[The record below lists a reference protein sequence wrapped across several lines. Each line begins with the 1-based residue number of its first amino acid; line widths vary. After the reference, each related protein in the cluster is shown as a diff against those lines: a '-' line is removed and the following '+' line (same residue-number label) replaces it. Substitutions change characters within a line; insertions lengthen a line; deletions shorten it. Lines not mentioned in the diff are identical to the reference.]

1 MLLKPTKT
9 FFSKHLLNIENYYLA
24 HMNNSMNWEQLL
36 SLKRQGDTNKRLRN
50 EQDETRLGFDV
61 DYDRIIFSTEFRSLQ
76 DKTQVIPLSSTD
88 FVHTRLTHSLEVS
101 VVARS
106 LGRKAGVKILEKH
119 PALQEIH
126 GYKPNDFGAIVAAA
140 ALAHDIGNP
149 PFGHSGE
156 KAIGHFFKH
165 GAGQH
170 FKKEL
175 TPKQYQDLCDFEG
188 NANGFKILTQDLEG
202 QPGGLRLSYATLGA
216 FTKYPK
222 ASLPK
227 KPTPHIASKKYGFFQ
242 SEENI
247 FLEVAK
253 ELGLLKINPNDH
265 QFVRHPLT
273 YLVEAADDICYTIID
288 FEDGINLGLI
298 EEEFALEY
306 LINLVRDSIQ
316 TKKYNALPTTQA
328 RVSYLRA
335 LAIGTLIDD
344 AVAIFIKNE
353 TAILNGTFDVS
364 LLEKSKFQAQINDII
379 KLSIERIYNAQEVI
393 DKEISG
399 FEIINEL
406 LLRFTTAVNNCHE
419 NKASSYDNLLMKSLP
434 ENMEL
439 QHQKLYNRLMG
450 VCSVVASYSDS
461 KAVLMYKK
469 LKGLTF

>member
-1 MLLKPTKT
+1 
-9 FFSKHLLNIENYYLA
+9 
-24 HMNNSMNWEQLL
+24 MNWEQLL

-126 GYKPNDFGAIVAAA
+126 GYKPNDFGTIVAAA

-170 FKKEL
+170 FKTEL

-227 KPTPHIASKKYGFFQ
+227 KPTAHIASKKYGFFQ
-242 SEENI
+242 SEESI

-253 ELGLLKINPNDH
+253 ELGLLKIDPNDH

-273 YLVEAADDICYTIID
+273 FLVEAADDICYTIID

-364 LLEKSKFQAQINDII
+364 LLEKSKYQAQINDII
-379 KLSIERIYNAQEVI
+379 RLSIERIYNAQEVI

-406 LLRFTTAVNNCHE
+406 LLRFTTAVNNCYE
-419 NKASSYDNLLMKSLP
+419 NKASSYDKLLMKSLP
-434 ENMEL
+434 EDMGL
-439 QHQKLYNRLMG
+439 QHQNLYDRLMS
-450 VCSVVASYSDS
+450 VCFVVASYSDS
-461 KAVLMYKK
+461 KAILTYKK
-469 LKGLTF
+469 LKGMTL